1 MNTNIEIDYDSEADL
16 LEIFMGDPSPSYFD
30 EVDDDLFEGR
40 DKETGRIT
48 GYKIFNL
55 TKRKDNNWK
64 KKISVPIKI
73 N

>member
-16 LEIFMGDPSPSYFD
+16 LEIFMGDQSPSYFD